1 MEHLEPG
8 FSTSYLVALVMGLFS
23 ALHCLSM
30 CGSIIG
36 SLTLSLRREIRE
48 SKALLLPFVLSY
60 NLGRIASYTV
70 VGYLAGLVHNMLML
84 PLGEGQGHRILQI
97 FSALIMAGAG
107 LHIAGWFPRFAYI
120 ERGGA
125 LIWQRIEPYGRRLI
139 PVETLP
145 RAFVFGMIW
154 GWLPCGLVYAAVTL
168 ATTAGNEARGA
179 LTMLAFGIGTLPAV
193 VGVGIMTSLMVR
205 LSSMR
210 KFRQLAGISL
220 ILLALLAAFPWLNPM
235 VMHGLHGLHQVNT

>member
-1 MEHLEPG
+1 MHHLEPG

-36 SLTLSLRREIRE
+36 TLTLSLRKEIRE
-48 SKALLLPFVLSY
+48 NKTQLVPFVFSY
-60 NLGRIASYTV
+60 NLGRIASYAMG
-70 VGYLAGLVHNMLML
+70 GYFAGLLHNVLML

-97 FSALIMAGAG
+97 VSALIMAGAG

-120 ERGGA
+120 EKAGG
-125 LIWQRIEPYGRRLI
+125 LIWRRLEPYGRRLI
-139 PVETLP
+139 PVATLP
-145 RAFVFGMIW
+145 QAFFFGMIW
-154 GWLPCGLVYAAVTL
+154 GWLPCGLVYAALTL
-168 ATTAGNEARGA
+168 AATAGNEVRST

-193 VGVGIMTSLMVR
+193 VGVGIMTSLLVR
-205 LSSMR
+205 LSGMR

-220 ILLALLAAFPWLNPM
+220 LVLALLAAFPWLNPL
-235 VMHGLHGLHQVNT
+235 VLHELRTIF

>member
-1 MEHLEPG
+1 MQHLESG
-8 FSTSYLVALVMGLFS
+8 FATSYLVALVMGLFS

-48 SKALLLPFVLSY
+48 NKAQLVPFVFSY
-60 NLGRIASYTV
+60 NIGRITSYAIG
-70 VGYLAGLVHNMLML
+70 GYFAGLLHNVLML

-97 FSALIMAGAG
+97 ISALIMAGAG

-120 ERGGA
+120 EKAGA
-125 LIWQRIEPYGRRLI
+125 VIWHRIEPYGRRLI

-145 RAFVFGMIW
+145 QAYFFGMIW
-154 GWLPCGLVYAAVTL
+154 GWLPCGLVYAALTL
-168 ATTAGNEARGA
+168 AATAGNEVRSTF
-179 LTMLAFGIGTLPAV
+179 TMLAFGVGTLPAV

-210 KFRQLAGISL
+210 KFRQIAGISL

-235 VMHGLHGLHQVNT
+235 VLHEIHSRF

>member
-1 MEHLEPG
+1 MHHLESG

-48 SKALLLPFVLSY
+48 NKAQLLPFVVSY
-60 NLGRIASYTV
+60 NLGRITSYAL
-70 VGYLAGLVHNMLML
+70 GGFFAGLLHNVLML

-97 FSALIMAGAG
+97 ISALIMAGAG

-120 ERGGA
+120 EKAGTVVWR
-125 LIWQRIEPYGRRLI
+125 RIEPYGRRLI
-139 PVETLP
+139 PVETLGQ
-145 RAFVFGMIW
+145 AYVFGMIW
-154 GWLPCGLVYAAVTL
+154 GWLPCGLVYAALTL
-168 ATTAGNEARGA
+168 ATTAGDEIRST
-179 LTMLAFGIGTLPAV
+179 LTMLAFGLGTLPAV
-193 VGVGIMTSLMVR
+193 IGIGIMTSLMMR

-235 VMHGLHGLHQVNT
+235 VLHELHGRG

>member
-1 MEHLEPG
+1 MHHLESS

-48 SKALLLPFVLSY
+48 NKAQLLPFVVSY
-60 NLGRIASYTV
+60 NLGRITSYAM
-70 VGYLAGLVHNMLML
+70 GGFFAGLLHNVLML

-97 FSALIMAGAG
+97 VSALIMAGAG

-120 ERGGA
+120 EKAGA
-125 LIWQRIEPYGRRLI
+125 VVWRLIEPYGRRLI
-139 PVETLP
+139 PVETLGQ
-145 RAFVFGMIW
+145 AYVFGMIW
-154 GWLPCGLVYAAVTL
+154 GWLPCGLVYAALTL
-168 ATTAGNEARGA
+168 ATTAGNEVRST
-179 LTMLAFGIGTLPAV
+179 LTMLAFGLGTLPAV
-193 VGVGIMTSLMVR
+193 IGIGIMTSLMMR

-210 KFRQLAGISL
+210 KFRQLAGVSL

-235 VMHGLHGLHQVNT
+235 VLHELHGRG

>member
-1 MEHLEPG
+1 MQHFDSD

-36 SLTLSLRREIRE
+36 TLTLSLRKEIRDN
-48 SKALLLPFVLSY
+48 KALLVPFVLSY
-60 NLGRIASYTV
+60 NLGRITSYTV
-70 VGYLAGLVHNMLML
+70 AGFIAGLLHNMLML

-97 FSALIMAGAG
+97 VSALIMAGAG

-120 ERGGA
+120 EKGGA
-125 LIWQRIEPYGRRLI
+125 VIWSKLEPYGRRLI
-139 PVETLP
+139 PVQTLP
-145 RAFVFGMIW
+145 QAFGFGMIW

-168 ATTAGNEARGA
+168 AATAGNEWRGA
-179 LTMLAFGIGTLPAV
+179 LTMLAFGVGTLPAV
-193 VGVGIMTSLMVR
+193 VSIGVMTSLMVR
-205 LSSMR
+205 LSSMK

-220 ILLALLAAFPWLNPM
+220 ILLALLAAFPSLNPG
-235 VMHGLHGLHQVNT
+235 VLHSMHTGF

>member
-1 MEHLEPG
+1 MHHLDSG

-48 SKALLLPFVLSY
+48 SKAQLLPFVFSY
-60 NLGRIASYTV
+60 NLGRITSYA
-70 VGYLAGLVHNMLML
+70 VGGFFAGLLHNVLML
-84 PLGEGQGHRILQI
+84 PLGEGQGHRILQLV
-97 FSALIMAGAG
+97 SALIMAGAG

-120 ERGGA
+120 EKAGA
-125 LIWQRIEPYGRRLI
+125 VVWRRIEPYGRRLI
-139 PVETLP
+139 PVETLGQ
-145 RAFVFGMIW
+145 AYVFGMIW
-154 GWLPCGLVYAAVTL
+154 GWLPCGLVYAALTL
-168 ATTAGNEARGA
+168 AATAGNEVRST
-179 LTMLAFGIGTLPAV
+179 LTMLSFGIGTLPAV
-193 VGVGIMTSLMVR
+193 IGIGIMTSLMVR

-210 KFRQLAGISL
+210 KFRQLAGVSL

-235 VMHGLHGLHQVNT
+235 VLHEIHAGF